1 MEEYYKEIPNI
12 MGIEKKGRNLSKTKV
27 TVVSIGYTGKGD
39 VLVQRKI
46 ERIKTLKVTI
56 LSMKKNH
63 EYVRILQA
71 IIKVGK
77 FAHFYYSHN
86 IKARGEGKKGG

>member
-39 VLVQRKI
+39 VVVQRG
-46 ERIKTLKVTI
+46 
-56 LSMKKNH
+56 N
-63 EYVRILQA
+63 
-71 IIKVGK
+71 
-77 FAHFYYSHN
+77 
-86 IKARGEGKKGG
+86 

>member
-1 MEEYYKEIPNI
+1 MIVVYHKALLIATLSVLISHENFKSDHPVRLHIKEEACLKPYK
-12 MGIEKKGRNLSKTKV
+12 SDA
-27 TVVSIGYTGKGD
+27 VVH
-39 VLVQRKI
+39 
-46 ERIKTLKVTI
+46 E
-56 LSMKKNH
+56 KNH